1 MAFFHELKQD
11 TQMALK
17 HYKQAYGHCLEAKLN
32 ENLIL
37 EVKTLAGFITYK
49 VMDIGTSVNAVFKS
63 LFDFGVFL

>member
-1 MAFFHELKQD
+1 
-11 TQMALK
+11 MALK

-49 VMDIGTSVNAVFKS
+49 VMDIGTSGNAVFKS

>member
-1 MAFFHELKQD
+1 
-11 TQMALK
+11 MALK

-49 VMDIGTSVNAVFKS
+49 VMKPANEIGRAHV
-63 LFDFGVFL
+63 